1 MHYYQLSKKYN
12 VATLSRNIIRL
23 SCESKRKDLHKIINL
38 EFGFTC
44 VCLVI
49 TFLHS
54 NPQPR
59 VLQIQ
64 DNKFTERLM
73 LVVLD

>member
-1 MHYYQLSKKYN
+1 M
-12 VATLSRNIIRL
+12 
-23 SCESKRKDLHKIINL
+23 INL

-73 LVVLD
+73 LVVLATDHLTTGTPGGYHL